1 MTRRPRAR
9 VRWWSFL
16 VMWLAGLLWPFAG
29 ATADQPDTRDRTVII
44 LVKALSYDEK
54 IVERAGSEMVVAVAF
69 SPGERGAEDEAEQWR
84 KSFAKLSTV
93 RFLGLPFRAIKL
105 PATTPE
111 RLRKAISDEGID
123 ALFVAGAMKDE
134 LAWIQKVT
142 RDSRILTLASRE
154 PQVAA
159 GLSLGVFAI
168 DGKNTLLINLSA
180 ARAEGSLF
188 SSAIFPLAKVIR

>member
-1 MTRRPRAR
+1 
-9 VRWWSFL
+9 
-16 VMWLAGLLWPFAG
+16 MWLAGLLWPFAG
-29 ATADQPDTRDRTVII
+29 ATADQPDARDRNVII
-44 LVKALSYDEK
+44 LVKALSYDDK
-54 IVERAGSEMVVAVAF
+54 IVERAGHEMVVAVVYSA
-69 SPGERGAEDEAEQWR
+69 GESGAEDEAEAWR

-105 PATTPE
+105 PVGTPE
-111 RLRKAISDEGID
+111 RLRKAIVDEGID

-134 LAWIQKVT
+134 LSWIQKVT
-142 RDSRILTLASRE
+142 RDSKILTLASRE
-154 PQVAA
+154 SQVAA
-159 GLSLGVFAI
+159 GLALGVFAI

>member
-1 MTRRPRAR
+1 
-9 VRWWSFL
+9 
-16 VMWLAGLLWPFAG
+16 MWLAGLLLPFPR
-29 ATADQPDTRDRTVII
+29 ATADQPDARDRTVII

-54 IVERAGSEMVVAVAF
+54 IVERAGREMVVAVVY
-69 SPGERGAEDEAEQWR
+69 SDSETGAEDEAEAWR
-84 KSFAKLSTV
+84 KSFAKLSAV

-105 PATTPE
+105 PVGTAE

-123 ALFVAGAMKDE
+123 ALFVVGAMKDE
-134 LAWIQKVT
+134 LSWIQKVT
-142 RDSRILTLASRE
+142 RESKILTLASRE

-168 DGKNTLLINLSA
+168 DGKNTLLINLTA